1 MSLFS
6 ATLVLFVSVARSSE
20 PVDQS
25 DPIYEKLRD
34 SIHQHVVSETGNAPE
49 DVDIQWLGFA
59 ADIPCASSSDVWVS
73 TLPGEQFRGQST
85 ARVSFVDGAGV
96 CGKVSIPFKTA
107 FWSQVPVATADT
119 RAGEV
124 VEFDL
129 QRVLVSDIRGIVVEP
144 DNGPWIAIG
153 SLRKGEAVTHRRVK
167 RQPVAAVG
175 ETIEIVAEYG
185 PLTISAEGR
194 MLADA
199 FLGERVRVANLAT
212 DAVVH
217 GVLIAPGKVR
227 AGVRR

>member
-1 MSLFS
+1 MNLFS
-6 ATLVLFVSVARSSE
+6 FIMVLFASVAWSSGGVE
-20 PVDQS
+20 QTGPM
-25 DPIYEKLRD
+25 YEKLKNA
-34 SIHQHVVSETGNAPE
+34 IHQHVVAETGHSSD
-49 DVDIQWLGFA
+49 DVEIQWLGYA
-59 ADIPCASSSDVWVS
+59 ANIPCAASSDVWVS

-85 ARVSFVDGAGV
+85 ARVTFVDATGV

-107 FWSQVPVATADT
+107 LWSQVPVATADIQP
-119 RAGEV
+119 GQV

-129 QRVLVSDIRGIVVEP
+129 QRVLTSEIRGIVVQA
-144 DNGPWIAIG
+144 DKGPWIAIG
-153 SLRKGEAVTHRRVK
+153 TLRKGDAITHRRVK

-175 ETIEIVAEYG
+175 DTIEIVAEYG

-199 FLGERVRVANLAT
+199 FLGESVRVANLAT